1 MNFQF
6 RASLKYTQTRDIT
19 SSGKYF
25 MHGQDDNILWI
36 SYIMRCRRIFAGTL
50 GLYLNYSGNLGLGLN
65 ELCTVIRIYTLRFL
79 GIYTNRNSELNYI
92 FFLERKRS
100 FIFTEYQCNN
110 LLVPFILQDKFGGLG
125 TFDGFDTFGC
135 LLKNGHVQAFK

>member
-36 SYIMRCRRIFAGTL
+36 SYIMRCGRIFAGTL
-50 GLYLNYSGNLGLGLN
+50 GLYLNYSRNLGLGLN

-92 FFLERKRS
+92 FLERKRTVLFLRNIS
-100 FIFTEYQCNN
+100 VTIFQFPLYYRTS
-110 LLVPFILQDKFGGLG
+110 LG
-125 TFDGFDTFGC
+125 DWARLTDWARLG
-135 LLKNGHVQAFK
+135 VY